1 MSLPTWRVVNSAGE
15 LVPVRVWVGYCDCG
29 CKQSP
34 TWVQVD
40 DGTSYGVNRDG
51 EAPQRDIRRKIGEA
65 YPCAEIRAPGEMT
78 TAERLAAVEA
88 ERDRYREAAQTSDS
102 DAEREAIRWA
112 DRVVALEAE
121 NERLRAVAEAA
132 RAYVEGGEF
141 SCDDVR
147 TESREALTD
156 ALDALAGGAP

>member
-1 MSLPTWRVVNSAGE
+1 MPTIDGWRVVDSKGA

-40 DGTSYGVNRDG
+40 GGTSYGVNRDG
-51 EAPQRDIRRKIGEA
+51 EAPQRDIRRNIGEA

-78 TAERLAAVEA
+78 TAEQVAALTA
-88 ERDRYREAAQTSDS
+88 ERDRLRTV
-102 DAEREAIRWA
+102 A
-112 DRVVALEAE
+112 D
-121 NERLRAVAEAA
+121 AA

-147 TESREALTD
+147 TESREALVD
-156 ALDALAGGAP
+156 AIEAAAKGERP

>member
-1 MSLPTWRVVNSAGE
+1 MPTIDGWRVVDSKGA

-40 DGTSYGVNRDG
+40 GGTSYGVNLSV
-51 EAPQRDIRRKIGEA
+51 EAPQRDIRRNIGEA

-78 TAERLAAVEA
+78 TAEQVAALTA
-88 ERDRYREAAQTSDS
+88 ERDRLRTV
-102 DAEREAIRWA
+102 A
-112 DRVVALEAE
+112 D
-121 NERLRAVAEAA
+121 AA

-147 TESREALTD
+147 TESREALVD
-156 ALDALAGGAP
+156 AIEAAAKGERP

>member
-1 MSLPTWRVVNSAGE
+1 MSTNE
-15 LVPVRVWVGYCDCG
+15 
-29 CKQSP
+29 
-34 TWVQVD
+34 
-40 DGTSYGVNRDG
+40 
-51 EAPQRDIRRKIGEA
+51 E
-65 YPCAEIRAPGEMT
+65 
-78 TAERLAAVEA
+78 LAAKVDALTA

-121 NERLRAVAEAA
+121 NERLRVVAEAA

-156 ALDALAGGAP
+156 ALDALAGGPA

>member
-1 MSLPTWRVVNSAGE
+1 MPTLDGWRVVNSAGA

-40 DGTSYGVNRDG
+40 GGTTYGVNRDG

-78 TAERLAAVEA
+78 TAETVAALTA

-102 DAEREAIRWA
+102 AAEREAIVWV

-121 NERLRAVAEAA
+121 RDRLRARVALLEIQPAGVVDRELLLIA
-132 RAYVEGGEF
+132 MAGE
-141 SCDDVR
+141 
-147 TESREALTD
+147 
-156 ALDALAGGAP
+156 

>member
-1 MSLPTWRVVNSAGE
+1 MPTLDGWRVVNSAGE
-15 LVPVRVWVGYCDCG
+15 FVPVRVWVGYCDCG
-29 CKQSP
+29 CKQIP

-40 DGTSYGVNRDG
+40 GGTSYGVNRDG

-78 TAERLAAVEA
+78 AAEQVAAVTTEL
-88 ERDRYREAAQTSDS
+88 D
-102 DAEREAIRWA
+102 
-112 DRVVALEAE
+112 
-121 NERLRAVAEAA
+121 RLRTVADAA

-147 TESREALTD
+147 TETREALVD
-156 ALDALAGGAP
+156 ALDALGRAS